1 MASRGGLGDIGI
13 RCAAGVA
20 LVLATINPS
29 GWSYVH
35 WVAGG
40 LDTELPPKLL
50 VGATLAI
57 LYVIFVRAT
66 LRSIGV
72 AGIALMAVFVAALMW
87 TLVYYGIVNLTEGDR
102 GPIAWLTLIFLGLAL
117 GVGLSW
123 SHVRARLSGQRD
135 TDDVDA

>member
-40 LDTELPPKLL
+40 LDTELPPQLL
-50 VGATLAI
+50 VGATLAT
-57 LYVIFVRAT
+57 LSVTFVRAT
-66 LRSIGV
+66 LRSIGFVGV
-72 AGIALMAVFVAALMW
+72 ALVLALVGAFLWVLTDFGVVSLENPGALTWIGLIAVSF
-87 TLVYYGIVNLTEGDR
+87 I
-102 GPIAWLTLIFLGLAL
+102 LGL
-117 GVGLSW
+117 GLSW
-123 SHVRARLSGQRD
+123 SLIRRRLSGQMD
-135 TDDVDA
+135 VDDVEE